1 MDAQK
6 FNAILEVA
14 QHEAVRRRHLYMTT
28 EHLLWSLLKTP
39 EVKRAFR
46 ACGVQA
52 DEVSDEIEEG
62 FKLLESDQDHEME
75 DEALAVM
82 TPDVEQ
88 VLYQTMQHGVSAQVR
103 FPRAIDF
110 VIIMLDNFKPSVS
123 PAVNIL
129 ESHGLT
135 SLALKKWAAAH
146 PDRHAPKEDEEE
158 ANDNTIEIFHVAGP
172 FSPKETGKKITE
184 SLSRMLLDVV
194 KKKLGVTPDEDKHED
209 EADSRNVFKGHFINF
224 MPGGMG
230 AFEEVPD
237 EELNDVDGEE
247 DENTPSMDMEEIRR
261 FIRKTHGALSDL
273 TQRAAKGSLDP
284 VIGRDDEISACIQ
297 TLLRRNKRN
306 VLILGESGVGKTSV
320 VYGLAQRIVQGKVP
334 PQLFGYMILSLDMP
348 SLMAGTQFRGQL
360 EDKIKLI
367 TDGLRRIPNAILF
380 VDEIQMISQRSGGRD
395 EPSVLTYFK
404 PGLVDGTLRI
414 IGTTTQQ
421 EARNNILSDTA
432 LMRRF
437 YVLNVMPPDMS
448 LTRQILTGIL
458 GKFEEHHDVRIE
470 ADAVEATLD
479 LCERYMADKTFPDKA
494 IDVID
499 EAGAK
504 NRICPPEAQK
514 KVLTRDDMEAVVAK
528 IANIPDITASK
539 DERVQLRDADERLKK
554 VVFGQDEAIT
564 TVIRLIKLSRAG
576 LRAPDKPVAS
586 LLFAGP
592 TGVGKTEIAKQLANI
607 LNIAFVRFDMSEYT
621 ESYTASK
628 LIGSAPGYVGYEKGG
643 LLTEAI
649 RANPRCV
656 LLLDEIEKAHSS
668 IFDLFLQVMDAARLT
683 DNNGK
688 TADFKNVI
696 LIMTSNA
703 GGREM
708 GQHAI
713 GFGSSI
719 DVSKSQK
726 AVEKMFSPEFR
737 NRLDEVVMFNPL
749 EPEVMTKIVNK
760 LVGELEG
767 RVASKGIRIVLTDE
781 ARAWLAEKGYD
792 AFMGAR
798 PLSRLVQTEI
808 AFKLSDAILFDGL
821 EKGGVA
827 CVDVAKDGQTLT
839 LKAEVGAVVDTPTR

>member
-6 FNAILEVA
+6 FNAVLEVA
-14 QHEAVRRRHLYMTT
+14 QHEAVRRRHLYLTT
-28 EHLLWSLLKTP
+28 EHLLWALLKTP
-39 EVKRAFR
+39 EVRQAFR
-46 ACGVQA
+46 ACGTLA
-52 DEVSDEIEEG
+52 DIVSDEIEES
-62 FKLLESDQDHEME
+62 FKLLESDASHEYD
-75 DEALAVM
+75 DESLAAM

-88 VLYQTMQHGVSAQVR
+88 VLYLTMQHGVSAQVK

-110 VIIMLDNFKPSVS
+110 VIVMLDNFKAEDST
-123 PAVNIL
+123 AVNIL
-129 ESHGLT
+129 TSHGIKALD
-135 SLALKKWAAAH
+135 LKKWAAAH
-146 PDRHAPKEDEEE
+146 PDKTASRDHDDDEE
-158 ANDNTIEIFHVAGP
+158 DGKDTIEILHVSGP

-184 SLSRMLLDVV
+184 SLTKLLIDTFS
-194 KKKLGVTPDEDKHED
+194 KKFGINKDKNNQKTIEERHIVDFTPDQVFSSSAAEEEESEEPFDLDDDED
-209 EADSRNVFKGHFINF
+209 EDADPIDT
-224 MPGGMG
+224 
-230 AFEEVPD
+230 PD
-237 EELNDVDGEE
+237 D
-247 DENTPSMDMEEIRR
+247 IRR
-261 FIRKTHGALSDL
+261 FVRRTRGVLTDL
-273 TQRAAKGSLDP
+273 TGRAMRGELDP
-284 VIGRDDEISACIQ
+284 VIGRDEEIMACIQ

-320 VYGLAQRIVQGKVP
+320 VYGLAERIVSGNVP
-334 PQLFGYMILSLDMP
+334 PQLLGYSIFSLDMP

-360 EDKIKLI
+360 EDKIKFI

-380 VDEIQMISQRSGGRD
+380 VDEIQMMSQRSGSRD

-404 PGLVDGTLRI
+404 PGLVDGTLRV

-421 EARNNILSDTA
+421 DARNNILSDTA

-437 YVLNVMPPDMS
+437 YVLNVLPPDLA
-448 LTRQILTGIL
+448 LTRRIVMGIL
-458 GKFEEHHDVRIE
+458 NKFETHHGVKIE
-470 ADAVEATLD
+470 EEAVDATLE

-504 NRICPPEAQK
+504 NRILPKEAQK
-514 KVLTRDDMEAVVAK
+514 AVLKRAEMEAVVAK

-539 DERVQLRDADERLKK
+539 DERVQLREADERLKK
-554 VVFGQDEAIT
+554 VVFGQDEAIE

-708 GQHAI
+708 GQHSI
-713 GFGSSI
+713 GFGSAI

-726 AVEKMFSPEFR
+726 EVEKMFSPEFR
-737 NRLDEVVMFNPL
+737 NRLDEIVMFNPL
-749 EPEVMTKIVNK
+749 KPEIMTKIVDK
-760 LVGELEG
+760 LVGELES
-767 RVASKGIRIVLTDE
+767 RIASKDIRITLTDA
-781 ARAWLAEKGYD
+781 ARAWLAKKGFD
-792 AFMGAR
+792 EFMGAR
-798 PLSRLVQTEI
+798 PLSRLVQKEI
-808 AFKLSDAILFDGL
+808 AFRLSDAILFEGL
-821 EKGGVA
+821 EGGGEAIVEVEESEA
-827 CVDVAKDGQTLT
+827 SLRLRSIPKKKDQ
-839 LKAEVGAVVDTPTR
+839 E

>member
-6 FNAILEVA
+6 FNAILELA
-14 QHEAVRRRHLYMTT
+14 QHEAMRRRHLYLTT

-39 EVKRAFR
+39 EVRQALRAF
-46 ACGVQA
+46 GVLA
-52 DEVSDEIEEG
+52 DVVSDEIEEA
-62 FKLLESDQDHEME
+62 FKMLESDVAHELE
-75 DEALAVM
+75 DESLAEM

-88 VLYQTMQHGVSAQVR
+88 VLYLTMQHGVSAQVK

-110 VIIMLDNFKPSVS
+110 VIVMLDNFRPEDST
-123 PAVNIL
+123 AVNIL
-129 ESHGLT
+129 STHGIR
-135 SLALKKWAAAH
+135 SLDLKKWAAAH
-146 PDRHAPKEDEEE
+146 PDKNSSSNDDSDDED
-158 ANDNTIEIFHVAGP
+158 TIEILHVAGP
-172 FSPKETGKKITE
+172 FSPKETGKKITD
-184 SLSRMLLDVV
+184 SITKLIFDTFS
-194 KKKLGVTPDEDKHED
+194 KKLGFSKSKGGDGAGAPTHHFIDFTANASLGEPEEERLDDAFGDDDDEDE
-209 EADSRNVFKGHFINF
+209 
-224 MPGGMG
+224 G
-230 AFEEVPD
+230 A
-237 EELNDVDGEE
+237 
-247 DENTPSMDMEEIRR
+247 MDAESIRR
-261 FIRKTHGALSDL
+261 FVKRTRGVLTDL
-273 TQRAAKGSLDP
+273 TERASRGELDP
-284 VIGRDDEISACIQ
+284 VIGRDEEITACIQ

-320 VYGLAQRIVQGKVP
+320 VYGLAERIVEGKVP
-334 PQLFGYMILSLDMP
+334 PQLLGYFIFSLDMP

-360 EDKIKLI
+360 EDKIKFI

-380 VDEIQMISQRSGGRD
+380 VDEIQMMSQRSGARD

-404 PGLVDGTLRI
+404 PGLVDGTLRV

-421 EARNNILSDTA
+421 DARNNILSDTA

-437 YVLNVMPPDMS
+437 YVLNVLPPDLA
-448 LTRQILTGIL
+448 LTRQIVL
-458 GKFEEHHDVRIE
+458 GVLPKFEAHHGVKVEEE
-470 ADAVEATLD
+470 AVDATLE

-504 NRICPPEAQK
+504 NRILPAEAQK
-514 KVLTRDDMEAVVAK
+514 SILSRDDMEAVVAK
-528 IANIPDITASK
+528 IANIPDITASN
-539 DERVQLRDADERLKK
+539 DERAQLRDADERLKK
-554 VVFGQDEAIT
+554 VVFGQDEAIA

-621 ESYTASK
+621 EAYTASK
-628 LIGSAPGYVGYEKGG
+628 LIGSAPGYIGYEKGG

-713 GFGSSI
+713 GFGSAI

-726 AVEKMFSPEFR
+726 EVEKMFSPEFR
-737 NRLDEVVMFNPL
+737 NRLDEIVMFNPL
-749 EPEVMTKIVNK
+749 KPEVMHRIVDK
-760 LVGELEG
+760 LVGELER
-767 RVASKGIRIVLTDE
+767 RVASKNIRIELTDD
-781 ARAWLAEKGYD
+781 ARGWLADKGYD
-792 AFMGAR
+792 EFMGAR
-798 PLSRLVQTEI
+798 PLSRLVQKEI
-808 AFKLSDAILFDGL
+808 AFRLSDAILFEGL
-821 EKGGVA
+821 ERGG
-827 CVDVAKDGQTLT
+827 K
-839 LKAEVGAVVDTPTR
+839 AVVEVVDDRSGLRLKVEHEAN